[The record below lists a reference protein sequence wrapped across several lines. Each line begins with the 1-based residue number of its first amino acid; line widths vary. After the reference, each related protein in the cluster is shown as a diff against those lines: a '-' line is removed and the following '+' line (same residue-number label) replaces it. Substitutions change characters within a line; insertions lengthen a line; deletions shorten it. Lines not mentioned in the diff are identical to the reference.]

1 MSRFQSFSCDKE
13 LFDIMRSDGLSGQ
26 CHFAFIDGYCMISN
40 FFSYFSISFSA
51 LFPLINPVGS
61 ALIFLGMVGP
71 VGTPVYKR
79 LARKIAV
86 LTVLFLL
93 VIDFVGSFVLTFF
106 GVSLPVIEV
115 AGGLVIASIGWKL
128 LNEPERPS
136 ALATDAPLYSDASLD
151 ARVFYPFT
159 FPITAG
165 PGTVVVM
172 LALAA
177 HAKQPTLLGNVVSQ
191 IGMIAA
197 ILILCIMVYFSYAYA
212 PALTRRISPQTPNGI
227 LRIISFLVLAIGVQ
241 IFWRG
246 AQKLLLT
253 LLHTH

>member
-1 MSRFQSFSCDKE
+1 
-13 LFDIMRSDGLSGQ
+13 
-26 CHFAFIDGYCMISN
+26 MISN
-40 FFSYFSISFSA
+40 FLSYFSISFSA
-51 LFPLINPVGS
+51 LLPLINPVGS

-71 VGTPVYKR
+71 ADSCVYKR
-79 LARKIAV
+79 LARKISF

-93 VIDFVGSFVLTFF
+93 IIDFVGSFVLSFF
-106 GVSLPVIEV
+106 GVSMPVVEV

-128 LNEPERPS
+128 LNEPERPA
-136 ALATDAPLYSDASLD
+136 ALPTDAPLPSYESLD
-151 ARVFYPFT
+151 TRVFYPFT

-191 IGMIAA
+191 LGLLAAMIV
-197 ILILCIMVYFSYAYA
+197 LCIMVYFSYAYA
-212 PALTRRISPQTPNGI
+212 PALTRKISPQTTHGI
-227 LRIISFLVLAIGVQ
+227 LRIISFLVLAIGIQ

-246 AQKLLLT
+246 AEKLLLG
-253 LLHTH
+253 LLHGH

>member
-1 MSRFQSFSCDKE
+1 
-13 LFDIMRSDGLSGQ
+13 
-26 CHFAFIDGYCMISN
+26 MIST

-71 VGTPVYKR
+71 ADSMVYKR
-79 LARKIAV
+79 LARKIAL

-106 GVSLPVIEV
+106 GVSLPVLEV

-128 LNEPERPS
+128 LNEPERPA
-136 ALATDAPLYSDASLD
+136 ALSTDTPQHTVASLD

-177 HAKQPTLLGNVVSQ
+177 HAEQATFLGNVVSQ
-191 IGMIAA
+191 VGLFAA
-197 ILILCIMVYFSYAYA
+197 VLALCILVYFSYAYA
-212 PALTRRISPQTPNGI
+212 PALTRKISPQTTNGI
-227 LRIISFLVLAIGVQ
+227 LRIISFLVLAIGIQ

-246 AQKLLLT
+246 AEKLLLA
-253 LLHTH
+253 LLHGH

>member
-1 MSRFQSFSCDKE
+1 MARLLATHCS
-13 LFDIMRSDGLSGQ
+13 
-26 CHFAFIDGYCMISN
+26 FIDGYCMLAN

-61 ALIFLGMVGP
+61 ALIFLGLVGP
-71 VGTPVYKR
+71 VGTPAYKR
-79 LARKIAV
+79 LARKIAF

-106 GVSLPVIEV
+106 GVSLPVLEV

-128 LNEPERPS
+128 LNEPDRPS
-136 ALATDAPLYSDASLD
+136 ALSADTPLQTNESLD

-165 PGTVVVM
+165 PGTVVVT

-177 HAKQPTLLGNVVSQ
+177 HAKQPSLLGNVVSQ
-191 IGMIAA
+191 MG
-197 ILILCIMVYFSYAYA
+197 LISAFITLCILVYFSYAYA
-212 PALTRRISPQTPNGI
+212 PALTSRISPQTTNGI
-227 LRIISFLVLAIGVQ
+227 LRIISFLVLAIGIQ

-246 AQKLLLT
+246 AEKLLQG
-253 LLHTH
+253 LLHGH